1 MWMRSAASKG
11 CRVSRVSDYGRRAG
25 RWLALGRLLPRDVR
39 ERIFDPAFSDLMRA
53 WLTAS
58 EGRRRLPFAVHAV
71 GIYAGCFPIAI
82 PRLFLDHGRLTRFGR
97 ASLVVIGV
105 GATVALV
112 VANLAEFY
120 ASYSP

>member
-1 MWMRSAASKG
+1 VPDDARSPE
-11 CRVSRVSDYGRRAG
+11 
-25 RWLALGRLLPRDVR
+25 RWLVLGRLLPQDVR
-39 ERIFDPAFSDLMRA
+39 ERIFDPAFFDMLHA

-58 EGRRRLPFAVHAV
+58 ERDRRLPFGIQAM

-82 PRLFLDHGRLTRFGR
+82 PRLFVDHGRLTRFGR
-97 ASLVVIGV
+97 ASLVVVGV

-112 VANLAEFY
+112 VANLVEFY